1 MNNSIEEGKPTAITS
16 YILIVGVLIA
26 MSMNSEKKNSFAS
39 FHIRQSLG
47 LSLLFISLGLIV
59 SPFDSPNISIAMWVF
74 VSVLWG
80 FGLFSAIKGET
91 TPVPLLG
98 NLFQKW
104 LKSIS

>member
-1 MNNSIEEGKPTAITS
+1 MNNTIEAGKSTAITS

-26 MSMNSEKKNSFAS
+26 MSMNSEKNNPFAS

-47 LSLLFISLGLIV
+47 LSILFISLGLIV

-80 FGLFSAIKGET
+80 FGLFSAIRGET